1 MNKARNLLTCHD
13 LTVEVESSPGEELID
28 HMKETVLGT
37 PGGLRYQFTDIADRL
52 SSLGENYFLFLRK
65 HGKMMGSAGFCGRP
79 AKVAGTPHDSWLIR
93 YFSIKAPMR
102 TVPINSKGS
111 EVEKRLLKRTSVL
124 GRLIQPVSAN
134 PALLRD
140 PDIQEVTPAL
150 IYGFIEQKNLRSSNF
165 SLQLGLKKVGE
176 MVTFT
181 FSRMQPGNSKKIEQI
196 EEAAQRE
203 MLSLITDFYNDYTI
217 FTAAPLFRD
226 DHYFVIR
233 EQGRVVAGLQAHDVA
248 LRIFDFGSG
257 MVNRIIRLLT
267 RIPFIRRRLD
277 PDALKLVAFDGIYC
291 ETGREALLY
300 ELMEGVLAR
309 KKRYIA
315 LLMMDL
321 QSSLYKN
328 YLDRQKLGIL
338 HRLLGSFNAEIK
350 MRFVNLPAE
359 VRQYYYDHPTY
370 ITPFDNT

>member
-1 MNKARNLLTCHD
+1 VNKARNLLTYHD

-65 HGKMMGSAGFCGRP
+65 QGKMLGSAGFCGRP
-79 AKVAGTPHDSWLIR
+79 ASVAGSTHDSWLIR
-93 YFSIKAPMR
+93 YVSIKAPMR
-102 TVPINSKGS
+102 TVPIKREGP
-111 EVEKRLLKRTSVL
+111 EEEKRLLKRTSVL

-134 PALLRD
+134 PALVRD
-140 PDIQEVTPAL
+140 PDLKEVTPAL

-165 SLQLGLKKVGE
+165 SLQLGLEKVGE

-181 FSRMQPGNSKKIEQI
+181 FSRMQPGNSKKIEQLA
-196 EEAAQRE
+196 EAAQGE
-203 MLSLITDFYNDYTI
+203 MLSLITDFYKDYTL

-226 DHYFVIR
+226 NHYFVIR
-233 EQGRVVAGLQAHDVA
+233 EQGRVVAGLQVHDVTW
-248 LRIFDFGSG
+248 RICDFGSG

-267 RIPFIRRRLD
+267 RIPYFRRRLN

-291 ETGREALLY
+291 ETGHEALLY

-321 QSSLYKN
+321 QSTLYKI
-328 YLDRQKLGIL
+328 YLDRQELGIL
-338 HRLLGSFNAEIK
+338 HRLLGNFNAEIK
-350 MRFVNLPAE
+350 MHFVNLPGE